1 VFNGGFRGVFTL
13 QKFSVHHVS
22 EKTTNQLRNRDK
34 GSIHSRT
41 ACLSSRSGEP
51 DEGGFNLFQLVS
63 LQIQHA
69 DE

>member
-22 EKTTNQLRNRDK
+22 EKTTHQLRNRDK

-41 ACLSSRSGEP
+41 AGTNHGAELRTRGR
-51 DEGGFNLFQLVS
+51 FNLFQLVS
-63 LQIQHA
+63 LQMQRA